1 MNNTRRILKIFE
13 SFKKDQYF
21 TLILTFI
28 MTVLT
33 AVVTFQV
40 KTLIDTIMGK
50 GELSDIYSTS
60 ALILVITAI
69 IICIDVYTNYF
80 WHNLRHRGMNF
91 MRSKMYK
98 AALYKPITFFKENSS
113 GDVIAKVMDDSSVL
127 GENAVIS
134 MPMFWSNI
142 IRLIVVLVVLFMLN
156 ISLAILVVLS
166 IPLYYILFNLI
177 NARMRKASSNERN
190 AFGKLFSNVQ
200 EKINGIS
207 ETKIYKKENFI
218 FGLFKQDMNRY
229 LKCIKKVVL
238 FNALGM
244 GISGLFTSVL
254 PILVLIYGVFLT
266 YNNVITIGTLIA
278 FYTYLSFLN
287 EPINNLSDFNLGL
300 QRSLGMSD
308 RVLDFLEVEGDNQE
322 NKLTIDLFNK
332 IDVKNVTFA
341 YKKNK
346 LVLKDINFSINR
358 GEKIAII
365 GESGSGKTSLMNLI
379 MGFYQPI
386 KGEILVNKENVY
398 KYSEESLFSKISLL
412 QQNPIIFSGTIK
424 DNILFGENNLE
435 PRLETIIKYT
445 KLGSLVERFEK
456 GLEEE
461 ITEEGSNLSGG
472 EKQRISIARAI
483 IREPELLILDEPT
496 SALDVKTEASI
507 VEHLDSYINEKNI
520 TMIAITH
527 KPAILSI
534 CDKVYHIFDKKLK
547 IYNMQDKID
556 RSVIMNIV
564 DRLKENE
571 ENIS

>member
-1 MNNTRRILKIFE
+1 MNNIRSILKVFE
-13 SFKKDQYF
+13 PFKKDQYF

-28 MTVLT
+28 MAVLT
-33 AVVTFQV
+33 AVVTFKV

-50 GELSDIYSTS
+50 GELSVIYTTS
-60 ALILVITAI
+60 VLILGITVII
-69 IICIDVYTNYF
+69 VCIDVYQNYF

-91 MRSKMYK
+91 MRAKMYK
-98 AALYKPITFFKENSS
+98 AALYKPITFFKENST
-113 GDVIAKVMDDSSVL
+113 GDVIAKVMDDASTL
-127 GENAVIS
+127 GQNAVIS
-134 MPMFWSNI
+134 MPMLWANI
-142 IRLIVVLVVLFMLN
+142 IRLTVVLIVLFMLN
-156 ISLAILVVLS
+156 ISLAMLVVLS
-166 IPLYYILFNLI
+166 IPIYYILFNLI
-177 NARMRKASSNERN
+177 NGRVRKASSNERN

-218 FGLFKQDMNRY
+218 FGLFERDMKRY
-229 LKCIKKVVL
+229 LKCIKKIVL

-300 QRSLGMSD
+300 QRSLGMSN
-308 RVLDFLEVEGDNQE
+308 RVLGFLELEGDNQE

-332 IDVKNVTFA
+332 IDVKNVTFG
-341 YKKNK
+341 YKKDK
-346 LVLKDINFSINR
+346 LVLKDINFSINC

-386 KGEILVNKENVY
+386 KGEVLINKENVY
-398 KYSEESLFSKISLL
+398 KYNEESLFLKISLL

-424 DNILFGENNLE
+424 DNILFGENYLQ
-435 PRLETIIKYT
+435 PRLDAVIKYT

-461 ITEEGSNLSGG
+461 ITEQGSNLSGG

-496 SALDVKTEASI
+496 SALDVKTETSI
-507 VEHLDSYINEKNI
+507 VEHLDCYINEKKI

-527 KPAILSI
+527 KPTILSM
-534 CDKVYHIFDKKLK
+534 CDKVYHIFDKQLK

-556 RSVIMNIV
+556 RTVVMNIV
-564 DRLKENE
+564 DSLKENE